1 MLLNEVCSVTWQS
14 NSLILGIGMSVLS
27 FPDVLVFFF
36 ILIKGTLFELK
47 CLLTAT
53 LAYLGSSTSRN
64 TWNYTNKQSK
74 DLNVD
79 NYDQTQKENQDFK
92 TNEKI
97 VDIYVCMI

>member
-1 MLLNEVCSVTWQS
+1 MLLNEVCNVTWQS

-64 TWNYTNKQSK
+64 TWHYSNKQSNVM
-74 DLNVD
+74 DDDNLN
-79 NYDQTQKENQDFK
+79 QTQKENEEFK
-92 TNEKI
+92 TNEKL
-97 VDIYVCMI
+97 VDIYVCII

>member
-14 NSLILGIGMSVLS
+14 NSLILGIGISVLS

-64 TWNYTNKQSK
+64 TRHYSNKQSNVM
-74 DLNVD
+74 DDDNLN
-79 NYDQTQKENQDFK
+79 QTQKENEGFK
-92 TNEKI
+92 TNEKL
-97 VDIYVCMI
+97 VDIYVCII

>member
-64 TWNYTNKQSK
+64 TWHYSNKQSNVM
-74 DLNVD
+74 DDDNLN
-79 NYDQTQKENQDFK
+79 QTQKENEEFK
-92 TNEKI
+92 TNEKL
-97 VDIYVCMI
+97 VDIYVCII

>member
-64 TWNYTNKQSK
+64 TRHYSNKQSNVM
-74 DLNVD
+74 DDDNLN
-79 NYDQTQKENQDFK
+79 QTQKENEEFK
-92 TNEKI
+92 TNEKL
-97 VDIYVCMI
+97 VDIYVCII

>member
-1 MLLNEVCSVTWQS
+1 MLLNEVCIVTWQS

-64 TWNYTNKQSK
+64 TWHYSNKQSNVM
-74 DLNVD
+74 DDDNLN
-79 NYDQTQKENQDFK
+79 QTQKANEEFK
-92 TNEKI
+92 TNEKL
-97 VDIYVCMI
+97 VDIYVCII

>member
-53 LAYLGSSTSRN
+53 LAYLGSSTFRN
-64 TWNYTNKQSK
+64 TRHYSNKQSNVM
-74 DLNVD
+74 DDDNLN
-79 NYDQTQKENQDFK
+79 QTQKENEEFK
-92 TNEKI
+92 TNEKL
-97 VDIYVCMI
+97 VDIYVCII

>member
-1 MLLNEVCSVTWQS
+1 
-14 NSLILGIGMSVLS
+14 MSVLS

-64 TWNYTNKQSK
+64 TRRYSNKKSNVM
-74 DLNVD
+74 DDDNLN
-79 NYDQTQKENQDFK
+79 QTQKENEEFK
-92 TNEKI
+92 TNEKL
-97 VDIYVCMI
+97 VDIYVCII